1 MIDKYLEITFNMQS
15 SIKTKIIEKTLFSEN
30 SQQIIKLLKR
40 SPESMK
46 ILVKHFFDDNMKKK
60 QK

>member
-46 ILVKHFFDDNMKKK
+46 ILVKYFFDDNMKKK